1 MDDDDFQPKLGR
13 IRSTRAGTE
22 KSYLQRVLHS
32 AARAGGRY
40 AKTNRAFDGSRIGR
54 GAGVA
59 RVLRSRDRYA
69 AFRSRRVAVKARI
82 VKLAGK
88 GLAAARAH
96 LRYIQR
102 DGVTRD
108 GQPGSLYD
116 RENDKVDRKS
126 FIDRA
131 EGDRHQFRFIVSP
144 EDGAQYDDL
153 KPFVRKLMDRMEK
166 DLGTK
171 LDWVAA
177 DHYNTGHP
185 HSHIVVRGKR
195 DDGRDLII
203 AREYITHGMRE
214 RAAEIVS
221 LDLGPRTDLEIQDR
235 LRNEMEQERF
245 TSLDRDLLKHADA
258 DLQVTADHRDP
269 FRQTLRAGRLKKL
282 ERLGLAAEIEPGRW
296 QLASDL
302 QTTLRAMGERGD
314 IIKTM
319 HRELGRA
326 NSVHVP
332 SSYEI
337 YDPHDRDAGRLVGR
351 IAAQGLSNEL
361 HDRRYLILESIDGR
375 AHYVELGFIERSA
388 YPDEG
393 GIVAITPSNQT
404 SKATDRT
411 VAAIAAANGGRYSVT
426 LHMAHDPS
434 ASQAFIA
441 SHLRRLEALRRGGVA
456 FERDTDGTWA
466 VAPDHVAR
474 AETFERA
481 QAQFRPVQIEMLSPV
496 SIERQVSAVG
506 ATWLDRELIA
516 PTLKPENDGFGHE
529 MREALDRRRQWL
541 MAEGFAR
548 EEKGRTIYPARM
560 LSDLQRA
567 ELSKTGKEIAVR
579 QGKPFVETKRGDV
592 IAGIYKRRID
602 LASGRFAV
610 IENDRNITLAPWR
623 PVLERNLGK
632 EVSGIAHGDKIS
644 WSLGRQ
650 RGGPSL

>member
-1 MDDDDFQPKLGR
+1 MDNDDFQPKVGR
-13 IRSTRAGTE
+13 IRSTGARNE
-22 KSYLQRVLHS
+22 KTYLQRVLHS

-40 AKTNRAFDGSRIGR
+40 AKANRRFDGSRIGN

-102 DGVTRD
+102 DGVTRE

-166 DLGTK
+166 DLDTK

-185 HSHIVVRGKR
+185 HSHVVVRGKR
-195 DDGRDLII
+195 DDNRDLII
-203 AREYITHGMRE
+203 AREYITHGLRE

-221 LDLGPRTDLEIQDR
+221 LDLGPRSDLEIQDR
-235 LRNEMEQERF
+235 LRHEMEQERF
-245 TSLDRDLLKHADA
+245 TSLDRDLLKQADA
-258 DLQVTADHRDP
+258 DLQVTAAHRDP

-282 ERLGLAAEIEPGRW
+282 ELLGLAVEIEPGRW

-319 HRELGRA
+319 NRDLSHSAR
-326 NSVHVP
+326 VP
-332 SSYEI
+332 SDYAI
-337 YDPHDRDAGRLVGR
+337 YDPQASDAERLVGR
-351 IAAQGLSNEL
+351 IAAQGPSDEL

-375 AHYVELGFIERSA
+375 AHYVELGFTERSA

-393 GIVAITPSNQT
+393 GIVAITASNQT
-404 SKATDRT
+404 SKAADRT
-411 VAAIAAANGGRYSVT
+411 VAQIAAGNGGRYSVA
-426 LHMAHDPS
+426 LHMAHDPT
-434 ASQAFIA
+434 ASQPFIA
-441 SHLRRLEALRRGGVA
+441 SHLRRLEALRKGGLGIERG
-456 FERDTDGTWA
+456 TDGTWTI
-466 VAPDHVAR
+466 APDHVVR
-474 AETFERA
+474 AETFEHA
-481 QAQFRPVQIEMLSPV
+481 QARFRPVQIELLSPV
-496 SIERQVSAVG
+496 SIERQVSALG
-506 ATWLDRELIA
+506 ATWLDRELIGPGA
-516 PTLKPENDGFGHE
+516 EIENVGFGHDV
-529 MREALDRRRQWL
+529 RIALDRRRQWL
-541 MAEGFAR
+541 IAQGIAR
-548 EEKGRTIYPARM
+548 EERGCTIYPIGMTAKLRRSELAEAGRRIASERN
-560 LSDLQRA
+560 LSY
-567 ELSKTGKEIAVR
+567 
-579 QGKPFVETKRGDV
+579 VEAKRGQV
-592 IAGIYKRRID
+592 IDGVYRHSLD

-610 IENDRNITLAPWR
+610 IDNGRDITLVPWR
-623 PVLERNLGK
+623 PVLDRNLGQT
-632 EVSGIAHGDKIS
+632 VSGIIRGDTVS
-644 WSLGRQ
+644 WTLGRQ
-650 RGGPSL
+650 RSGPSI

>member
-1 MDDDDFQPKLGR
+1 MDDDEFQPRLGR
-13 IRSTRAGTE
+13 IRSTRRGNG

-40 AKTNRAFDGSRIGR
+40 AKANRAFDGSRIGR

-69 AFRSRRVAVKARI
+69 AFRNRRVAVKARI

-116 RENDKVDRKS
+116 RENDKVDRKD

-153 KPFVRKLMDRMEK
+153 KPFVRKLMDRMER
-166 DLGTK
+166 DLDTK

-203 AREYITHGMRE
+203 AREYITHGIRE

-221 LDLGPRTDLEIQDR
+221 LDLGPRSDLEIQDR

-258 DLQVTADHRDP
+258 DLEVTAAHRDP

-282 ERLGLAAEIEPGRW
+282 ERLGLAAETEPGRW

-319 HRELGRA
+319 HRELGRM
-326 NSVHVP
+326 NPVHVP
-332 SSYEI
+332 SGYEI

-351 IAAQGLSNEL
+351 IAAQGLSDEL
-361 HDRRYLILESIDGR
+361 HDRRYLILEGIDGR
-375 AHYVELGFIERSA
+375 AHYVELGFTDRST

-393 GIVAITPSNQT
+393 GILAITPSNQT
-404 SKATDRT
+404 SKSTDCT
-411 VAAIAAANGGRYSVT
+411 VAEIAAANGGRYSVA

-456 FERDTDGTWA
+456 LERDADGAWTI
-466 VAPDHVAR
+466 VPDHVVR

-481 QAQFRPVQIEMLSPV
+481 QAQFRPVQIELLSPV

-516 PTLKPENDGFGHE
+516 PTLKPENESFGQE
-529 MREALDRRRQWL
+529 MRAALDRRRQWL
-541 MAEGFAR
+541 LAEGFAR
-548 EEKGRTIYPARM
+548 EENGRTIYPARM

-567 ELSKTGKEIAVR
+567 ELSKTGTEIAGR
-579 QGKPFVETKRGDV
+579 QGKLFVETKRGDA
-592 IAGIYKRRID
+592 ITGIYKCRID

-610 IENDRNITLAPWR
+610 IENDRNVTLAPWR

-632 EVSGIAHGDKIS
+632 EVSGIARGDTIS
-644 WSLGRQ
+644 WTLGKQ